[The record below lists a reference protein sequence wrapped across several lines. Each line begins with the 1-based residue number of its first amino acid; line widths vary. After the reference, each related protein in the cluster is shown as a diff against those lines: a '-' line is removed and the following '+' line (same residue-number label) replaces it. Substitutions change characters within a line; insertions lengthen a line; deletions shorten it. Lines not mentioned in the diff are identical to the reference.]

1 MVPALLAVCM
11 VFACVPE
18 VLYLLF
24 GMKTKRSTS
33 RKLKSFVPT
42 ALVNAKECL
51 GSTLHCFLSGTCN
64 VVNTLLLPT
73 QEQRF
78 RRPSKRKAL
87 DRMFFVFLLM
97 NHGRVG
103 AKSARSGPVKPRP
116 LPSETPQVTP
126 QDLSAEMLSAEMLP
140 PWENIPQ
147 GWSQRLLN
155 GNELKQFD
163 PDNVTPVPE
172 MIDPN
177 TGTINPAS
185 WLIQGAPRLPEFQV
199 PKLFIV

>member
-1 MVPALLAVCM
+1 MFMVPVLLAVCM

-24 GMKTKRSTS
+24 GINAKRSTS
-33 RKLKSFVPT
+33 CKLKSFIPT
-42 ALVNAKECL
+42 TLVNVKEYL
-51 GSTLHCFLSGTCN
+51 GSTLHHFLSSTYDA
-64 VVNTLLLPT
+64 VNTLLLPT

-97 NHGRVG
+97 NHGRIG
-103 AKSARSGPVKPRP
+103 AKSARHSPFKPKP
-116 LPSETPQVTP
+116 GLSKMPQAMP
-126 QDLSAEMLSAEMLP
+126 QDPSAEMLSAEMLP
-140 PWENIPQ
+140 PWEDIPQ

-155 GNELKQFD
+155 RSELKQFD
-163 PDNVTPVPE
+163 PENVMPVPE

-177 TGTINPAS
+177 TGTTNPAS
-185 WLIQGAPRLPEFQV
+185 WLVQGAPRLPECHCH
-199 PKLFIV
+199 